1 MLNNPVMK
9 KFISV
14 FLLLAT
20 PSYLLAQ
27 RIKVESGDLSF
38 LKNIKTFKVSYD
50 FTGMKVGKKTE
61 DEYLNDKAARYDKDE
76 PGRGGKFKESWFRDR
91 ETRFYPKFE
100 ELFNEHGSKAG
111 LKISRTEGEGEMVV
125 HTTFTEPGY
134 NVGVSRMNASINLM
148 VHFKKDGTELAKV
161 SVTGAPG
168 QTFGG
173 YDFDTGV
180 RIAEAYAK
188 AGKELAQFLSKSL
201 K

>member
-1 MLNNPVMK
+1 MRNFTVA
-9 KFISV
+9 
-14 FLLLAT
+14 FLLIAV
-20 PSYLLAQ
+20 PSLLAAQ
-27 RIKVESGDLSF
+27 KLKVESGNLSF
-38 LKNIKTFKVSYD
+38 LKNMKTFKVSYD

-61 DEYLNDKAARYDKDE
+61 DDYLNDKAAKYDKDE

-100 ELFNEHGSKAG
+100 ELFNDHGSKAG

-148 VHFKKDGTELAKV
+148 VHFKKDGNELATV

-180 RIAEAYAK
+180 RISEAYAK
-188 AGKELAQFLSKSL
+188 AGKELAQFLSKNM

>member
-1 MLNNPVMK
+1 MK
-9 KFISV
+9 KYFLFTISTAIAYS
-14 FLLLAT
+14 L
-20 PSYLLAQ
+20 SAQ

-38 LKNIKTFKVSYD
+38 LKNVKSFKVSYD
-50 FTGMKVGKKTE
+50 FSGMKVGKKTE
-61 DEYLNDKAARYDKDE
+61 DEYLNEKAAKYDKDE

-100 ELFNEHGSKAG
+100 ELFNDHGRKAG
-111 LKISRTEGEGEMVV
+111 FSVSRTEGATDMVV

-148 VHFKKDGTELAKV
+148 VHFKQNGKELATI

-188 AGKELAQFLSKSL
+188 AGKELAGFLSKQA

>member
-1 MLNNPVMK
+1 MK
-9 KFISV
+9 NLTV
-14 FLLLAT
+14 AFLLVAV
-20 PSYLLAQ
+20 PSLLAAQ
-27 RIKVESGDLSF
+27 KLKVESGNLSF
-38 LKNIKTFKVSYD
+38 LKNMKTFKVSYD

-61 DEYLNDKAARYDKDE
+61 DDYLNDKAVKYDKDE

-100 ELFNEHGSKAG
+100 ELFNDHGSKAG

-148 VHFKKDGTELAKV
+148 VHFKKDGKELATV

-180 RIAEAYAK
+180 RISEAYAK
-188 AGKELAQFLSKSL
+188 AGKELAQFLSKNM